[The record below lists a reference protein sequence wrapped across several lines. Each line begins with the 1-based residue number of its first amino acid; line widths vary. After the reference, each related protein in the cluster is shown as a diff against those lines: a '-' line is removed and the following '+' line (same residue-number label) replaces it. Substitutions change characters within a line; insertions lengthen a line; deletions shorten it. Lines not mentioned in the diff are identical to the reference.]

1 MPYNNI
7 KGKGIKKMH
16 YVALM
21 IDDADYNAVNQGLR
35 EIMICIGR
43 DACAGKQ
50 LSEEDAFKKGVSV
63 IDKQANRFHKRAL
76 YRLVQADR
84 EVRFEDDMEMK
95 RKYIWF
101 IHKTKAPKLMRIIRN
116 RVERIDSAKCEQWF
130 DTIYNILKKYSV
142 EKKGDYLIGF
152 PYYSTLKTLLR
163 NQIDFSPYSH
173 IELKALRAFCRE
185 LEPFRELYDK
195 TGGII

>member
-21 IDDADYNAVNQGLR
+21 MDDADYNAVNQGLR

-76 YRLVQADR
+76 YRL
-84 EVRFEDDMEMK
+84 
-95 RKYIWF
+95 
-101 IHKTKAPKLMRIIRN
+101 
-116 RVERIDSAKCEQWF
+116 
-130 DTIYNILKKYSV
+130 
-142 EKKGDYLIGF
+142 
-152 PYYSTLKTLLR
+152 
-163 NQIDFSPYSH
+163 
-173 IELKALRAFCRE
+173 
-185 LEPFRELYDK
+185 
-195 TGGII
+195 

>member
-1 MPYNNI
+1 MTYNDI
-7 KGKGIKKMH
+7 RGKGIKIMH

-21 IDDADYNAVNQGLR
+21 MDDADYNAVNQGLR

-43 DACAGKQ
+43 DACTGKQ
-50 LSEEDAFKKGVSV
+50 LSEEDAFKTGVSV

-76 YRLVQADR
+76 NRLVQADR

-116 RVERIDSAKCEQWF
+116 RVERIDRAKSEQWF
-130 DTIYNILKKYSV
+130 DTIYILLRKYCV
-142 EKKGDYLIGF
+142 ERKGDCLIGF

-163 NQIDFSPYSH
+163 NQIGLSPYSPA
-173 IELKALRAFCRE
+173 ELKALKTFCRE
-185 LEPFRELYDK
+185 IQPFKDLYDK
-195 TGGII
+195 TGDIS